1 MPCWTRQ
8 RNLLHRRAA
17 LSVLI
22 GVCGLAQS
30 VQGSA
35 STQPEVEQAVSSDNS
50 GLIAA
55 SDGVGYRVTGIE
67 LGYGIEHPELPDLG
81 TIMEIAVGLTPV
93 EDGYIGPVEG
103 QPIVQVKLSDIGQDG
118 AEVIYGSA
126 LALMIQAVRDEMES
140 QFGLLGHLVTPS
152 PDEIAFQT
160 TQEDLRGPGDHPLT
174 ILIWRAMVG
183 EVRTVA
189 RGDRI
194 AERRDVDRVEGVDVS
209 NVNHPAHARQRDRL
223 EIESGDLLTKKKVDD
238 EIYKLNRHPGRR
250 ADVSIAP
257 SVEQGSVVLDYLI
270 SEPKQ
275 WTGYA
280 SISNTGTKSTDTWQE
295 RFGYINRQL
304 TGQDDIFRID
314 YITAGFDASHAILSS
329 YSFDLGPD
337 FRAKVNGR
345 WNKYTATDV
354 GLGFDN
360 FKGEGYEIGAEIS
373 TNLWQDGPRFL
384 DLFGGIRY
392 ERIEVDN
399 RVLLIQGQEDFL
411 LPFIGL
417 RYQKSTPLH
426 TAYGEVRFETNWA
439 GAAGTSEAAIGRLGR
454 PNVENEFSTVR
465 AQLTHSFFLEP
476 ILDPKGFGGERGIDD
491 MTLAHELVLSVRG
504 QSSLGSR
511 LAPNFEMVAGG
522 AGSVRGYKES
532 IAVGDHAI
540 IGTVEYR
547 FHLGKAIPVS
557 SETTNLFGSNF
568 RNARTRP
575 YGSADWDLIFSGFV
589 DIGRVT
595 IQDAFFFENDE
606 TLVGVGVGIEAQFK
620 RNLTLRLNY
629 GMAMTRIGTGTS
641 TVTDVG
647 DSRLHFTA
655 TVVF

>member
-1 MPCWTRQ
+1 MPCWTHQ
-8 RNLLHRRAA
+8 RNLLHRAAA
-17 LSVLI
+17 LGVLI
-22 GVCGLAQS
+22 AVSGSTQFVF
-30 VQGSA
+30 GSA
-35 STQPEVEQAVSSDNS
+35 YAQPEEQEASSDNQ
-50 GLIAA
+50 GVVVAR
-55 SDGVGYRVTGIE
+55 DGVGYRVTGIE
-67 LGYGIEHPELPDLG
+67 LGYGIEHPELPNLDAIL
-81 TIMEIAVGLTPV
+81 ELAVGLTPV
-93 EDGYIGPVEG
+93 EGGYIGPVEG
-103 QPIVQVKLSDIGQDG
+103 QPIVQVKLRDVGRDG
-118 AEVIYGSA
+118 VEVLYGSA
-126 LALMIQAVRDEMES
+126 LATMIQAVRDEMES
-140 QFGLLGHLVTPS
+140 QFGLLGHLVTPA

-174 ILIWRAMVG
+174 IVIWRAMVG

-209 NVNHPAHARQRDRL
+209 NVNHPAHQRQRDRF
-223 EIESGDLLTKKKVDD
+223 EIEPGDLLTKKSVDD

-275 WTGYA
+275 WTAYA

-304 TGQDDIFRID
+304 TGQDDIFRLD
-314 YITAGFDASHAILSS
+314 YITAGFDASHAILAS
-329 YSFDLGPD
+329 YAFDLGPD

-354 GLGFDN
+354 GLGFEN

-399 RVLLIQGQEDFL
+399 RVLLIQGEEDFL

-522 AGSVRGYKES
+522 AASVRGYKES
-532 IAVGDHAI
+532 VAVGDHAI

-557 SETTNLFGSNF
+557 SETTNLFGSTF

-595 IQDAFFFENDE
+595 VQDAFFFENDE

-629 GMAMTRIGTGTS
+629 GTAMTRIGTGTS